1 MLAYNPEMSA
11 AKKSLGQNFLRNPRT
26 ICRIIEFGRIKPGE
40 RLLEIGPGKGAL
52 TSHLLRLSDDLI
64 AVELDADLARQ
75 YLAPLLEEFPRARL
89 YIEDIRSFDPRNV
102 PDFERRKVFGNLPY
116 YVATHLV
123 TEFAELQWRPFFS
136 EMIVMIQKEVAQR
149 IWAKPG
155 SREYGYL
162 SCICQLAYEIEKGF
176 TVSPESF
183 SPRPKVD
190 SMVLRLVPR
199 VPRPGEEEFW
209 KLLKEVL
216 KQAFGQR
223 RKTIQNNLKG
233 TRFDLS
239 ALAEAEISPKARPE
253 EIPVAKYARLVRI
266 LAANERV

>member
-1 MLAYNPEMSA
+1 MSA

-26 ICRIIEFGRIKPGE
+26 ICKIIEFGRIKPGE
-40 RLLEIGPGKGAL
+40 PLLEIGPGKGAL
-52 TSHLLRLSDDLI
+52 TSLLLESSDDLI

-75 YLAPLLEEFPRARL
+75 SLVPLFEKFPRARL
-89 YIEDIRSFDPRNV
+89 YIEDIRSFDPRKI
-102 PDFERRKVFGNLPY
+102 PYFGRRKLFGNLPY

-123 TEFAELQWRPFFS
+123 TEFADPQQRQFFS
-136 EMIVMIQKEVAQR
+136 EMIVMVQKEVAER

-155 SREYGYL
+155 SKEYGYL
-162 SCICQLAYEIEKGF
+162 SCICQLAYQVEKGF
-176 TVSPESF
+176 TVSPDAF
-183 SPRPKVD
+183 YPRPKVD

-199 VPRPGEEEFW
+199 VPRPDEEEFW

-239 ALAEAEISPKARPE
+239 ALAEAEISPRARAE
-253 EIPVAKYARLVRI
+253 EIPLENYVRLAQI
-266 LAANERV
+266 LATNERV